1 MKQEADKLRVLLVED
16 DDEDVGIFRRYIA
29 QLRDHQ
35 VSVAR
40 VASEEEARSRLASE
54 HFDMVFLDLNLT
66 SGGSGIDLL
75 RQLQNEGADM
85 PVVVV
90 TGSGDELMAVEAMKA
105 GAYDYLVKDGLDPDL
120 LERTIRN
127 ARQRHFLEQERARMI
142 RKLRELSVTDELTG
156 LANRRRLTQLLDE
169 EVRRSART
177 GHMFAVLMIDLDHFK
192 LVNDR
197 FGHQT
202 GDGVLKQCATALR
215 QSVRTTDL
223 VGRYGGEEFC
233 VVLPETSAAGAHRVA
248 EKLREAVG
256 VLPDPVPTISVG
268 LALWEPRSSVD
279 DLLRRADQAL
289 YKAKEAG
296 RNRTVVYGD

>member
-35 VSVAR
+35 VSVVR

-202 GDGVLKQCATALR
+202 GDRVLKQCATALR